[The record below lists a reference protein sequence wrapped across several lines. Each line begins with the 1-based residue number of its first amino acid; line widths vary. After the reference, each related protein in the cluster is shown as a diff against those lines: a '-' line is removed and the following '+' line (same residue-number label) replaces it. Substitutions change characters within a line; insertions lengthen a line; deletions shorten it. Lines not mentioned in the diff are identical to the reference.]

1 MNNKEFKNSIIKDEI
16 REFNRFEF
24 KNGSK
29 VTVVGIRKET
39 DIELITYY
47 IYYRHDYKTNIRIDT
62 LSDFLNRCEKQLNAD
77 EDPYDIMLNGYYK
90 KIEPEGDP
98 IRVIG
103 YNKNV
108 IWLNDDFN
116 DPFSISKKIFIKEY
130 KLCASNWW

>member
-1 MNNKEFKNSIIKDEI
+1 MNNKEFKDSIKKDKI
-16 REFNRFEF
+16 REYDRFEF

-29 VTVVGIRKET
+29 VTVVGIRQDT
-39 DIELITYY
+39 VSF
-47 IYYRHDYKTNIRIDT
+47 IYYRYDYKTDILSDT
-62 LSDFLNRCEKQLNAD
+62 LSNFLDLCKKQLDVD
-77 EDPYDIMLNGYYK
+77 ENPHDVMLNGYYK

-108 IWLNDDFN
+108 IWLNDYFSG
-116 DPFSISKKIFIKEY
+116 PFTISKKIFIKEY